1 MNTATR
7 RTGGKMDAN
16 ILKYQAFVEA
26 VRAGTITRAA
36 RNLSYSQSGIS
47 RMIADLEQEWGI
59 TLLERGRK
67 GVVLTSDGAAILP
80 MAEAICEDYRRLLA
94 RVDEVAGVVSG
105 SIVIGTFSSVATHV
119 LPLAIQ
125 RFQEKHPNIGYEL
138 RMGDYSEIEAWVAD
152 GRVDFGFLPYP
163 PQVARADL
171 AREVVL
177 QDELLAVVPEGH
189 RLAAA
194 KSVTLADLCEEP
206 FILLEHGNDNE
217 VSPLFERAGLN
228 PHARFSTWDD
238 YAIMSMVESG
248 LGLAILPELICR
260 RCNYRVVTR
269 PLRPRVRRDI
279 AAVYRPG
286 LLSTAARA
294 FLDANFAD
302 PAAV

>member
-1 MNTATR
+1 MDN
-7 RTGGKMDAN
+7 GGGLAGVKMDSN

-26 VRAGTITRAA
+26 VRTGTITRAA

-105 SIVIGTFSSVATHV
+105 SIVIATFSSVATHI
-119 LPLAIQ
+119 LPPAIQ
-125 RFQEKHPNIGYEL
+125 RFQERHPNIGYEL

-177 QDELLAVVPEGH
+177 QDELLAVVPQGH
-189 RLAAA
+189 RLTAA
-194 KSVTLADLCEEP
+194 KSITLAELCEEP

-260 RCNYRVVTR
+260 RCSYRVETR

-294 FLDANFAD
+294 FLDSALAGSE
-302 PAAV
+302 